1 MAEALPVIVPTLT
14 RAARGTLRPAR
25 EPDTAVVLFDRT
37 QRQPRAI
44 QSLFQELA
52 LYVQASGVAA
62 LHFEAERDADVTTHA
77 CDVLASVSFVQ
88 SLGVRHAILVSA
100 VDEGLPLAAQDIAR
114 ETLAGLAD
122 LMRRRYASAVEL
134 AEATSS
140 LIATVRAVAEAVT
153 GVATI
158 SALPI
163 AQPGAPRRPD
173 AQTPGVALMRTGRDT
188 GDGADTTGAAE
199 ARTTAELHLRLPSG
213 DSSPAVVA
221 LISQLYSWVRRLQR
235 AGADDGHHTAGMDLT
250 DTSAPHVFSTAWPL
264 PKANVVWSAR
274 LESDWQAITHALA
287 ARAPE
292 RAAQARAA
300 ERTRGALEESIVRGA
315 GHAWQYLDGQA
326 RHEWLDCC
334 ARVFGES
341 ALRAHE
347 AAQGFVVSRPPA

>member
-14 RAARGTLRPAR
+14 RAARGTFRPAR
-25 EPDTAVVLFDRT
+25 DPDTAVVLFDRT

-52 LYVQASGVAA
+52 LYVQASGVAV

-77 CDVLASVSFVQ
+77 CDVLAAVSFVQ

-100 VDEGLPLAAQDIAR
+100 VDEGLPLAAQDIAC

-134 AEATSS
+134 AEATTS
-140 LIATVRAVAEAVT
+140 LIATVRAVAEAVV
-153 GVATI
+153 GVATL
-158 SALPI
+158 SALP
-163 AQPGAPRRPD
+163 GAPFGTARRLD
-173 AQTPGVALMRTGRDT
+173 AQTLGIVPLRTPRDT
-188 GDGADTTGAAE
+188 GDGAETIGAAQ
-199 ARTTAELHLRLPSG
+199 ARTAAELHLRLPSG

-221 LISQLYSWVRRLQR
+221 LISQLYSWVLRLQP
-235 AGADDGHHTAGMDLT
+235 AGAGGLDLMDTT
-250 DTSAPHVFSTAWPL
+250 DVLAPQAIPAAEAAEQPARSAA
-264 PKANVVWSAR
+264 VWSAR
-274 LESDWQAITHALA
+274 LESDWQAITDTLA
-287 ARAPE
+287 GRAPE
-292 RAAQARAA
+292 RAARARSA
-300 ERTRGALEESIVRGA
+300 ERRRDALDESIVRGA
-315 GHAWQYLDGQA
+315 GYAWQYLDSQA

-347 AAQGFVVSRPPA
+347 TARRIVTSRPTG